1 MTGWDDPSLSGDDE
15 ANDLRGRIMD
25 YPNKVSA
32 ADFISDVILANPW
45 SITLCVLGLV
55 GAAVAVWKIFTN
67 FSSVLVPIGLIAM
80 IFLPFVG
87 MVIGTYDAGA
97 KMADEVEAWALQT
110 YGVDVDVD
118 STRLDGLAD
127 GSGSMTVI
135 DDGVA
140 YDLVLTDDKLILIDN
155 DGHEAERVS
164 G

>member
-1 MTGWDDPSLSGDDE
+1 
-15 ANDLRGRIMD
+15 MD
-25 YPNKVSA
+25 YPNKMSA

-45 SITLCVLGLV
+45 SITLCALGLV
-55 GAAVAVWKIFTN
+55 GAAVAVWKTFTVN
-67 FSSVLVPIGLIAM
+67 FSSVLVPVGLVAM

-127 GSGSMTVI
+127 GSGSMVVI
-135 DDGVA
+135 DDGAV
-140 YDLVLTDDKLILIDN
+140 YDLVLTPDDKLILIDN
-155 DGHEAERVS
+155 EGHEAERVS